1 MIYCGHHIYLYCRH
15 SSRIGD
21 TLPVFRTPFLHCGH
35 PSIPLL
41 RTLALYFENF
51 DLLRT
56 PFFHPRHHS
65 YLYRRGSYENILPLY
80 VTDTETHFGDTVP
93 CYVCSHF
100 QSIAGPL
107 HILVNNIIAI
117 QILCLQPSSLPIYHL
132 CKAPQQT
139 PHHMDQLLFI
149 F

>member
-1 MIYCGHHIYLYCRH
+1 MVEWSRSPLGRNVPRGRDPLRTPSIPLLQTLFPNCGH
-15 SSRIGD
+15 SSCISD
-21 TLPVFRTPFLHCGH
+21 TISSLRT

-65 YLYRRGSYENILPLY
+65 YLYRRGSRTFFLY
-80 VTDTETHFGDTVP
+80 ITDTDTHFGDTVP
-93 CYVCSHF
+93 CYDCSHF

-107 HILVNNIIAI
+107 HILVNNIIANM
-117 QILCLQPSSLPIYHL
+117 QY
-132 CKAPQQT
+132 K
-139 PHHMDQLLFI
+139 
-149 F
+149 